1 MRRPCHL
8 LLLLLCITVLPGT
21 LAAQTLA
28 RAGVVKHVSGTV
40 TVQRGA
46 QPQALALG
54 NAVFVG
60 DVIRTASNGMTA
72 ITLADDTALTAGPNS
87 ELVVSEF
94 AFDSTTQDGGM
105 LVSLWKGTLAVISGL
120 IAKTSPDKVKVQ
132 TRTVVLG
139 VRGTEFIVD
148 AGEGTR

>member
-1 MRRPCHL
+1 MRRPCH
-8 LLLLLCITVLPGT
+8 LLLLLCITVLPGA

-46 QPQALALG
+46 QAQALALG

-87 ELVVSEF
+87 ELVVTDF
-94 AFDSTTQDGGM
+94 AFDSTTQEGGM
-105 LVSLWKGTLAVISGL
+105 LVSLWRGTLAVISGL

-148 AGEGTR
+148 AGEGAR